1 MVHLS
6 VLRHLFI
13 IPQIPFPSV
22 RRDDVLKYCALLKH
36 NIRNSKT
43 DYGEPIMGKKKI
55 SVGIIGFGTVGSGT
69 ARILLENRGILS
81 ERTGIDIVLKRIA
94 DKDVNRDRGITL
106 PKGVLTASAEDVLN
120 DPDIDI
126 VVELVGGLHPAKDFI
141 LAALRNRKHVVTAN
155 KALLATEGNE
165 IFSEAQKQ
173 GVEIGFE
180 ASVAGGIPIIKVIR
194 EGLVANRLVAIYGII
209 NGTSNYILTK
219 MTEEKVEFADALK
232 DAQRLG
238 YAEADPTFDIEGI
251 DSAHK
256 LTILASL
263 AYGIPLSLD
272 RVYQEGITRITSQD
286 IEFASEL
293 GYKVK
298 LLAITK
304 AGDGG
309 IEMRVHPT
317 MIPSEYLISKVDGV
331 FNAVYVEGDAVGS
344 TLYYGRGAGDMPTGS
359 AVVADIVDIGRNI
372 VSGGVRRVAWLAGDA
387 GKKIRKMEEIES
399 MYYFRFSALDK
410 PGVLSNISGI
420 LGKYNIS
427 IASVIQKGRSV
438 SGSVPLVVLTHRAK
452 ERDVL
457 DAVGEID
464 RLPVVSDRTLFV
476 RVEGTE

>member
-1 MVHLS
+1 
-6 VLRHLFI
+6 
-13 IPQIPFPSV
+13 
-22 RRDDVLKYCALLKH
+22 
-36 NIRNSKT
+36 
-43 DYGEPIMGKKKI
+43 
-55 SVGIIGFGTVGSGT
+55 VGTGTVK
-69 ARILLENRGILS
+69 ILREHRDVLS
-81 ERTGIDIVLKRIA
+81 ERTGFDIVLKKVA
-94 DKDVNRDRGITL
+94 DRDLVRDRGVAL
-106 PKGVLTASAEDVLN
+106 GKGVLTGEARDVLN

-126 VVELVGGLHPAKDFI
+126 VVELVGGLHPAKEFI
-141 LAALRNRKHVVTAN
+141 IEAIRNKKHVVTAN

-165 IFSEAQKQ
+165 IFSEAQKH
-173 GVEIGFE
+173 GVEVGFE

-194 EGLVANRLVAIYGII
+194 EGLVANTMIAIYGII

-219 MTEEKVEFADALK
+219 MTDEKVEFSDALR

-256 LTILASL
+256 LTILSSL

-272 RVYQEGITRITSQD
+272 HVYKEGITKITSQD

-304 AGDGG
+304 ASDGG
-309 IEMRVHPT
+309 VEMRVHPT
-317 MIPSEYLISKVDGV
+317 MVPSDYLISKVDGV

-344 TLYYGRGAGDMPTGS
+344 TLYYGKGAGDMPTGS

-372 VSGGVRRVAWLAGDA
+372 ASGGIRRVPWMVSGVTKKR
-387 GKKIRKMEEIES
+387 KIRKMEGIES

-410 PGVLSNISGI
+410 PGVLSSISGI

-427 IASVIQKGRSV
+427 IASVIQKGRRIG
-438 SGSVPLVVLTHRAK
+438 GSVPLVVLTHGAK
-452 ERDVL
+452 EKDVL
-457 DAVGEID
+457 NAIREID
-464 RLPVVSDRTLFV
+464 DLPVVSDKTLFV
-476 RVEGTE
+476 RVEGKEE